1 MTLDK
6 TLMPVPDGHPAV
18 FERSWPLRVGDIDR
32 SGRLRLDAAAR
43 LIQDIGQD
51 HVHARGFDKT
61 HPVGVVRRTMID
73 LIRPIEFQD
82 MLRLRRWCSGTS
94 TRWCE
99 IRVRIDG
106 GAGGLIESEAFW
118 ININRDTG
126 MPYLTPGG
134 REDAE
139 QVREYPVRFTDIDL
153 FDHMNNAVYWSVVED
168 YLSTRPELLGSP
180 LRVTLEHEAPIAL
193 GDKLEILAHTHPA
206 GSTDRFGAELA
217 DRAVRTLT
225 YVAGDQTKA
234 IASVFAL

>member
-1 MTLDK
+1 MGIAQACPRKGCGHGGPSLMTLDK

-51 HVHARGFDKT
+51 HVHALGFDKT
-61 HPVGVVRRTMID
+61 HPVGVVRRTMVD

-106 GAGGLIESEAFW
+106 GQGGLIESEAFW

-126 MPYLTPGG
+126 MPSRLSDDFLDELQRTTDVHRLRWTPCLRPGG

-139 QVREYPVRFTDIDL
+139 
-153 FDHMNNAVYWSVVED
+153 
-168 YLSTRPELLGSP
+168 RPE
-180 LRVTLEHEAPIAL
+180 R
-193 GDKLEILAHTHPA
+193 PA
-206 GSTDRFGAELA
+206 RHGR
-217 DRAVRTLT
+217 
-225 YVAGDQTKA
+225 QQ
-234 IASVFAL
+234 ASVPFSVARSFAAICSSASRRVAAWSDVVRM